1 MVKGQ
6 WTKVE
11 TYLRRKFAVDNLRL
25 KERNKKDDSVE
36 VYLGE
41 EFIGIVYKDEED
53 GDMSFHFEMSI
64 LAEDLES

>member
-11 TYLRRKFAVDNLRL
+11 TYLRRKFAVENLRL

-41 EFIGIVYKDEED
+41 EFIGVVYKDDED
-53 GDMSFHFEMSI
+53 GETSFHFEMAI
-64 LAEDLES
+64 LSEDLA

>member
-11 TYLRRKFAVDNLRL
+11 TYLRRKFAVDNLRI